1 MPLMQNI
8 VGKLDS
14 KVQYKFARTRIVNGG
29 DNYPAVNQNGLSDRN
44 LPQVKVKRVLKTTD
58 HVPPL
63 PVNSFYGTEH
73 HCAPLFFFQPVN
85 PSKFIRQ
92 GQVT

>member
-14 KVQYKFARTRIVNGG
+14 KVQLIFTRISYCELG

-44 LPQVKVKRVLKTTD
+44 LPQVKVKCALKTTD
-58 HVPPL
+58 RVPPL
-63 PVNSFYGTEH
+63 
-73 HCAPLFFFQPVN
+73 
-85 PSKFIRQ
+85 
-92 GQVT
+92 